1 MSAQSTSS
9 GLRHHG
15 VCPLLC
21 VGPLRLARSV
31 GSGRTAHSLMCAEL
45 SADWRIHVLA
55 VRGPVLVAIGVQ
67 VAQLLLRPIPS
78 EVSPLDQ
85 ALSGDAVRHPD
96 HGTQLLMHTMML
108 SILGAALP
116 VALAFGLPLVGTV
129 LLRLPLRLSRSPPS
143 RGLALGVLL
152 VASLLSL
159 AAVHALRRCLD
170 AASPAPAP
178 CARPPF
184 LVCRHPISLSIVLL
198 TAALTWLLPSLPGL
212 VGSVW
217 LAYHLDRQTSA
228 EEGVLRSRFGAG
240 WSEYAAEVPRWPGAP
255 HSEPEP
261 EPLTVTVTVT
271 LPLTPILRPQ
281 P

>member
-1 MSAQSTSS
+1 M
-9 GLRHHG
+9 
-15 VCPLLC
+15 
-21 VGPLRLARSV
+21 RSV
-31 GSGRTAHSLMCAEL
+31 GSGAEDGAFLMGAEL
-45 SADWRIHVLA
+45 SAEWRSHVLA

-96 HGTQLLMHTMML
+96 RGTQLLMHTMLL

-129 LLRLPLRLSRSPPS
+129 LLRLPLRLSRSPPLRL

-228 EEGVLRSRFGAG
+228 DEGVLRSRFGAG

>member
-1 MSAQSTSS
+1 M
-9 GLRHHG
+9 
-15 VCPLLC
+15 
-21 VGPLRLARSV
+21 
-31 GSGRTAHSLMCAEL
+31 
-45 SADWRIHVLA
+45 
-55 VRGPVLVAIGVQ
+55 
-67 VAQLLLRPIPS
+67 
-78 EVSPLDQ
+78 
-85 ALSGDAVRHPD
+85 
-96 HGTQLLMHTMML
+96 
-108 SILGAALP
+108 
-116 VALAFGLPLVGTV
+116 
-129 LLRLPLRLSRSPPS
+129 LLRLPLRLTRSPPLRS

-178 CARPPF
+178 CARLPF

-198 TAALTWLLPSLPGL
+198 AASLTWLFPSLPGL

-261 EPLTVTVTVT
+261 EPLTRTLTVI